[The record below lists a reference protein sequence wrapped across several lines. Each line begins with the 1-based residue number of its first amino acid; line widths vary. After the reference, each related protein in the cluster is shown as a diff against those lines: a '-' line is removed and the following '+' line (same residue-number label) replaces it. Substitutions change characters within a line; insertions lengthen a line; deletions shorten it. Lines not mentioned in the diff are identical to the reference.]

1 MRKNCVCIYNREYMS
16 RSSFYLQ
23 DTNSDLFVVLND
35 KIYPLHISFLNEMQ
49 YFTNP

>member
-1 MRKNCVCIYNREYMS
+1 MPKNRVCIYNKEYSS

-23 DTNSDLFVVLND
+23 DTNSDLFVVLNE
-35 KIYPLHISFLNEMQ
+35 KIYPLHISFLKEME